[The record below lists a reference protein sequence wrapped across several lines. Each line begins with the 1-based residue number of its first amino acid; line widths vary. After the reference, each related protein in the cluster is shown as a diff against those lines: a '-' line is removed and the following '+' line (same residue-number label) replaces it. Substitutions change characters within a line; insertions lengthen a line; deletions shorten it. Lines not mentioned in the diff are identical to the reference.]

1 MAKGKL
7 IGLYLFAGGIL
18 LLIIY
23 GLYQF
28 VQEISG
34 IDAIVLIGIGAI
46 LLGVIVLVISIILE
60 QSSDMKESEY
70 SGSNL
75 SFFNKT
81 C

>member
-7 IGLYLFAGGIL
+7 IGLYLFVGGII

-34 IDAIVLIGIGAI
+34 IDAIVAIGVGAI
-46 LLGVIVLVISIILE
+46 LLGVIVLIISIIFE
-60 QSSDMKESEY
+60 QSDDMKKRKEEI
-70 SGSNL
+70 
-75 SFFNKT
+75 NKEDFKP
-81 C
+81 

>member
-60 QSSDMKESEY
+60 QSSDMKERKEEISKED
-70 SGSNL
+70 
-75 SFFNKT
+75 FKP
-81 C
+81 